1 MMITYTYSYL
11 LQLGYYGV
19 DIKLQEQKRCF
30 IMNYDYKHT
39 HLGVFVS
46 LMETHPYIIC

>member
-1 MMITYTYSYL
+1 MITYIYSYI
-11 LQLGYYGV
+11 LQLGYYRV

-30 IMNYDYKHT
+30 NMNYDYKHA

-46 LMETHPYIIC
+46 LMETRSYIIC